1 MTKGPNARL
10 VPSKVSAQ
18 EKCILDAGNKSGAEM
33 FAPTVGMS
41 FDSSQEVYELNNLF
55 AWENGFGIRHGR
67 TRL

>member
-41 FDSSQEVYELNNLF
+41 FDSPQE
-55 AWENGFGIRHGR
+55 A
-67 TRL
+67 

>member
-55 AWENGFGIRHGR
+55 AWENVFGIRH
-67 TRL
+67 